1 MKKYFLLF
9 VLTMAAM
16 AGYAQLPIEVMNAI
30 EAAKREKARKVADT
44 TKATTAEDSI
54 RRDSLVVA
62 MKIKQLEAISVKAPR
77 PIYSMDGE
85 VVSYNVADD
94 ATVKGLTAMDALQNA
109 PSVEVDIEGNITMR
123 GSSDVEIWM
132 NGYPTNMNGATLK
145 VYLESLPADA
155 IDRIEVIKNPSA
167 KYMVAEGCHIIN
179 IVTSVKIRNS
189 HFVSFGTRANSRP
202 SFAPW
207 ACYVIKNE
215 KLTANIYLNA
225 SYSRNLKET
234 LGGSTM
240 RADGADGTIDTTA
253 ISATSLSSDAR
264 DLNCNIFATLSY
276 QADSMNEFS
285 LWGMGWMMPS
295 DDKVAS
301 TADWWYFAP
310 DRLHYIN
317 NNSTHALMRM
327 GNGIAVASWRHK
339 FDQQG
344 HNLSISLNTN
354 LNSSASQKTECR
366 EYTLLEGVWA
376 DYMRPYDKLT
386 NTARSQVYVSLNATY
401 NRPVGDN
408 DELTFGA
415 AVQPSFSSNSLDCSL
430 FDSASMAYAITD
442 TLRSYIIREH
452 GYLGIVNANWRH
464 KWERVT
470 LTLGLRASATRSD
483 YEMNGI
489 MPFDT
494 VCTRFRLDPSLG
506 LTYRTESMHYL
517 RLNYTFGKTYP
528 SLKDLAPTP
537 CYSEDSYQVGNP
549 ALEPSYQHNINL
561 SWNRYFASKGSVGVE
576 SYAKYT
582 SGEIDD
588 VTDVTLASDP
598 YLGRLVSFT
607 MPFNMGSSYAYG
619 IESNVTFSP
628 KAWFNLR
635 LYANLYRSGFD
646 IQHPTIGHQQQ
657 STTSY
662 SLRANAWVKIAKRVR
677 VNVSGNYA
685 SPTQQLFGRNMSSYT
700 VDLGANSDFWGKRLA
715 LALSISDLFNWGH
728 GQSWNTNPYL
738 LSYSDTYTNS
748 RYISLSVTLRFGKMD
763 LQWQAKED

>member
-30 EAAKREKARKVADT
+30 EAAKREQARKVVDT
-44 TKATTAEDSI
+44 MKVTTAEDSI

-207 ACYVIKNE
+207 ASYVIKNE
-215 KLTANIYLNA
+215 KFTANIYLNG

-240 RADGADGTIDTTA
+240 RADGGNGTIDTTA
-253 ISATSLSSDAR
+253 ISATSLSSNAR
-264 DLNCNIFATLSY
+264 DWNSNLFVTLSY

-285 LWGMGWMMPS
+285 LWGMGWLMPS
-295 DDKVAS
+295 QNEVVS

-310 DRLHYIN
+310 DRLHYIY

-470 LTLGLRASATRSD
+470 LTLGLRASATHSD

-607 MPFNMGSSYAYG
+607 MPFNMGSSYQYG
-619 IESNVTFSP
+619 IESNVTLSP

-728 GQSWNTNPYL
+728 RQSWNTNPYL

>member
-30 EAAKREKARKVADT
+30 EAAKREQARKVVDT
-44 TKATTAEDSI
+44 MKVTTAEDSI

-202 SFAPW
+202 GFAPW
-207 ACYVIKNE
+207 ASYVIKNE
-215 KLTANIYLNA
+215 KLTANIYLNG
-225 SYSRNLKET
+225 SYFRNLKET

-253 ISATSLSSDAR
+253 ISTTSLSSDAR

-285 LWGMGWMMPS
+285 LWGMGWLMPS
-295 DDKVAS
+295 QNEVVS

-310 DRLHYIN
+310 DRLHYIYH
-317 NNSTHALMRM
+317 NSTHALMRM
-327 GNGIAVASWRHK
+327 GNGMATASWRHK

-344 HNLSISLNTN
+344 HNLSIGLTTN
-354 LNSSASQKTECR
+354 INSSSSQKTECR
-366 EYTLLEGVWA
+366 EYTLLEGLWA
-376 DYMRPYDKLT
+376 DHMQPYDKSSDI
-386 NTARSQVYVSLNATY
+386 ARSYASVDLSAIY

-408 DELTFGA
+408 DELSFGA
-415 AVQPSFSSNSLDCSL
+415 WLSPSFRNNNVDISL

-442 TLRSYIIREH
+442 TLRSYLVRER
-452 GYLGIVNANWRH
+452 GRSGSVNASWRH
-464 KWERVT
+464 KWECVT
-470 LTLGLRASATRSD
+470 LNLGLRASVTNSD
-483 YEMNGI
+483 FEANGI
-489 MPFDT
+489 VPFDT
-494 VCTRFRLDPSLG
+494 VCTRLRLAPSLG
-506 LTYRTESMHYL
+506 LTYRTERMHYF
-517 RLNYTFGKTYP
+517 RLNYSFGQSYP
-528 SLKDLAPTP
+528 SLQELAPSP
-537 CYSEDSYQVGNP
+537 CYGEDSYQVGNP
-549 ALEPSYQHNINL
+549 ALEPSYQHSVNF

-607 MPFNMGSSYAYG
+607 MPFNMGSSYQYG
-619 IESNVTFSP
+619 IESNVTLSP

-662 SLRANAWVKIAKRVR
+662 SLRANVWVKIAKRVR

-728 GQSWNTNPYL
+728 RQSWNTNPYL